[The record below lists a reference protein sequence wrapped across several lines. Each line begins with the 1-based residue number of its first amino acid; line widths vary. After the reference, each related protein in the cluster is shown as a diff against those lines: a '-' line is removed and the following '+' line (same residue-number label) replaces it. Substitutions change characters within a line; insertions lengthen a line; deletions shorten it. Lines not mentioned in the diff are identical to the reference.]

1 MKNLRFIL
9 VVIVAIFSSAIAVA
23 QEKPTTLTLPSV
35 VGSNMVLQ
43 HSTSVNIWG
52 WAQPKATIKI
62 NPSWLKLKKPLKVK
76 ADAEGMWILSVQTPG
91 ASYDAHTITIT
102 DGKEVKEL
110 TNILFGEVWLCSGQ
124 SNMEWPVKKTPDMK
138 EELNNAANNRI
149 RLYCTGRTRA
159 STPQTEV
166 PAQKDHKTQWDV
178 CDPNSLA
185 NFSAVGYGFG
195 KELQE
200 ALDVPVGLIDAS
212 YGGTYIEGWLGVDY
226 LAANTE
232 LADTCKM
239 DSALCSSTKWKNKV
253 SFLHNAN
260 IHPIRFA
267 TVAGII
273 WYQGCSNVPDAPR
286 YASKLSHL
294 IKSWRTEFRN
304 EDLPFYIVEIVPH
317 TYDGIDGAILREGQ
331 ASVAACFK
339 NCEIV
344 CTNDQNQIP
353 GNVHPPK
360 KAEVAHRLAQCA
372 LGGFYK
378 KTDAEFRSPAYHS
391 MVVEGDAIRVSFKN
405 VPTTLVKKGEGRING
420 FQLGVADPNDEK
432 LIFHIAEAKIEGNTV
447 LVTAKGITN
456 PVAVRYCFNEDM
468 GNVYSAEGLPLIAFR
483 SDKSNSLSARPLV
496 EKPSDIAI
504 NFDGAGF
511 EKTTFTKDA
520 NLWPGSG
527 LYLSEVYPAEFEGFE
542 VMVPIP
548 VEKDA
553 VSRAATIT
561 AQADGKVYILSE
573 INRYTRNAPWR
584 VIASTYTRVAKD
596 GKLGDTFYIMEREV
610 KAGEVF
616 NIPTFKNP
624 WGVLVLA
631 KSIE

>member
-1 MKNLRFIL
+1 MKSLRLIL

-35 VGSNMVLQ
+35 VDSDMVLQ
-43 HSTSVNIWG
+43 HSTTVNIWG
-52 WAQPKATIKI
+52 WAKPKTTIKI

-91 ASYDAHTITIT
+91 ASYEAHSITIT

-110 TNILFGEVWLCSGQ
+110 TNILFGEVWLCAGQ

-138 EELNNAANNRI
+138 EELNNTANNSL

-166 PAQKDHKTQWDV
+166 PAQKEHKTQWAV
-178 CDPNSLA
+178 CNTKSLE

-212 YGGTYIEGWLGVDY
+212 YGGTYIEGWLSVDY
-226 LAANTE
+226 LTANTE
-232 LADTCKM
+232 LAESCRK
-239 DSALCSSTKWKNKV
+239 DSAMVAKWKNKV

-260 IHPIRFA
+260 IHPIRHA
-267 TVAGII
+267 SVAGVI
-273 WYQGCSNVPDAPR
+273 WYQGCSNVSDATS
-286 YASKLSHL
+286 YENKLSHL

-304 EDLPFYIVEIVPH
+304 EDMPFYIVEIAPH
-317 TYDGIDGAILREGQ
+317 TYEGIDGAILREGQ
-331 ASVAACFK
+331 ASVAAGFK

-344 CTNDQNQIP
+344 GTNDQNQIP

-360 KAEVAHRLAQCA
+360 KADVSHRLAQCA
-372 LGGFYK
+372 LGSFYK

-391 MVVEGDAIRVSFKN
+391 MAIEGDAIRVSFKN

-420 FQLGVADPNDEK
+420 FQLGVAAPNSEK
-432 LIFHIAEAKIEGNTV
+432 LIFYVAEAKIEGNTI
-447 LVTAKGITN
+447 LVTAKGVTN

-483 SDKSNSLSARPLV
+483 SDKSNSLSARPFI
-496 EKPSDIAI
+496 EKPSNISI
-504 NFDGAGF
+504 KFDGTGF
-511 EKTTFTKDA
+511 EKTTFTKEA

-553 VSRAATIT
+553 VSRGATIT

>member
-1 MKNLRFIL
+1 MKSLRLIL
-9 VVIVAIFSSAIAVA
+9 VVIVAIFLSAIAVA

-159 STPQTEV
+159 STPQTEF

-432 LIFHIAEAKIEGNTV
+432 LIFHIAEAKIEENTV
-447 LVTAKGITN
+447 LVKAKGITN

-584 VIASTYTRVAKD
+584 VLASTYTRVAKD
-596 GKLGDTFYIMEREV
+596 GKMGDTFYIMKRNV

-631 KSIE
+631 KSIK